1 MDKLVRLHHGGRIVR
16 TRDDS
21 VQFEDMFEDV
31 LIFSESPTL
40 TQLVDRVKVRL
51 GWSKGDVH
59 AHFQGVIDVG
69 SSQGP
74 RIKRLLKI
82 TSESEW
88 SDYKSVVLASEVR
101 CLDVVIS
108 KEYGLGTE
116 NIEACRMVDTRI
128 ENGPSME
135 EEEIVL
141 TQPTYGVGEGLGWAE
156 GDQGYC
162 DSVRDGDDN
171 MEANG
176 DANDDI
182 DDDDD
187 DDDDESYGVGEAEEA
202 LDDAS
207 GDDLIDDDLSDEADL
222 SGDFGDARATN
233 RFDLEVARDDETF
246 VDELAKD
253 SDDDRPVRRL
263 NYREIEI
270 LRRVLPDRDPLV
282 PDFEDLSHG
291 HRAVA
296 DGGPSDTNVPDVSG
310 CSIIRKGILFA
321 TMDQLKSW
329 L

>member
-1 MDKLVRLHHGGRIVR
+1 
-16 TRDDS
+16 
-21 VQFEDMFEDV
+21 
-31 LIFSESPTL
+31 
-40 TQLVDRVKVRL
+40 
-51 GWSKGDVH
+51 
-59 AHFQGVIDVG
+59 
-69 SSQGP
+69 
-74 RIKRLLKI
+74 
-82 TSESEW
+82 
-88 SDYKSVVLASEVR
+88 
-101 CLDVVIS
+101 LDVVIS

-116 NIEACRMVDTRI
+116 NIEACCMVDTRI
-128 ENGPSME
+128 ENGPSMEE

-141 TQPTYGVGEGLGWAE
+141 TQPTYGVGEGLGCAE
-156 GDQGYC
+156 GDRGYC
-162 DSVRDGDDN
+162 DSVGDGDDN
-171 MEANG
+171 MEADG

-182 DDDDD
+182 D

-207 GDDLIDDDLSDEADL
+207 GDDLIDDYLSDEADL
-222 SGDFGDARATN
+222 SGEDDFGDARATN
-233 RFDLEVARDDETF
+233 WFDLEVAGDDEIF
-246 VDELAKD
+246 VDELAED

-296 DGGPSDTNVPDVSG
+296 NGGPSDTNVPDVSG